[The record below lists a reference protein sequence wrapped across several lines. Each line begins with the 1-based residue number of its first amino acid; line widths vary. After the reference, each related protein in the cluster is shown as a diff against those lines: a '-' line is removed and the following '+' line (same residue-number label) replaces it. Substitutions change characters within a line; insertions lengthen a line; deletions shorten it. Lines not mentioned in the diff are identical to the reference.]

1 VRIAVVF
8 DCLYPWTTGGA
19 ERIFRSYAEEW
30 AAEGHEV
37 TYLTRLQWPVDEP
50 PQVPGVRV
58 EAIAGRFELYDEQ
71 GVRRVG
77 PALRFALALMRALAT
92 RRGSFDAVYVSALP
106 SLNVP
111 AAWLGLAGS
120 RTQLITEWVEVWR
133 LGQWVQYSGGPVG
146 LLAWLAQALG
156 ILLSRRSVVNSQL
169 MAGRL
174 RSLRYRGRLFVS
186 PGLLPDDDLD
196 RAPRFD
202 PPEVPRLVFAGRHI
216 PDKRIELIP
225 EVVARLR
232 ADGVPV
238 TAAVVG
244 DGPARAGAVERAREL
259 GVADVCTF
267 PGFVDQAELDELMA
281 GSSCLLNPSVRE
293 GYGLVVVEAAAAATP
308 SVVVIAPD
316 NAAAELVTDGVNG
329 YVADGPEVGA
339 VVRAV
344 TAVLHGGAEL
354 RRSTRRWFDESARH
368 GTVRN
373 TARQLLPALV
383 GDRAG

>member
-1 VRIAVVF
+1 MRIAVVF
-8 DCLYPWTTGGA
+8 DCLYPWTMGGA
-19 ERIFRSYAEEW
+19 ERLFRGYAEEW
-30 AAEGHEV
+30 AAQGHEV
-37 TYLTRLQWPVDEP
+37 TYLTRRQWPVDEP
-50 PQVPGVRV
+50 PEVPGIRV
-58 EAIAGRFELYDEQ
+58 EPITGEFELYDEQ
-71 GVRRVG
+71 GARRVG
-77 PALRFALALMRALAT
+77 PALRFAAALLWTLLR
-92 RRGSFDAVYVSALP
+92 RRGSFDVVYVMALP

-111 AAWLGLAGS
+111 AAWLGLLGA
-120 RTQLITEWVEVWR
+120 RARLITEWVEVWR
-133 LGQWVQYSGGPVG
+133 HGQWVQYSGVLVG
-146 LLAWLAQALG
+146 QLAWLAQALG
-156 ILLSRRSVVNSQL
+156 VHLSRRSVVHSQL
-169 MAGRL
+169 MAGRM

-186 PGLLPDDDLD
+186 PGLLPHDELE
-196 RAPRFD
+196 RTPRFD
-202 PPEVPRLVFAGRHI
+202 PPETPRLVFAGRHI

-238 TAAVVG
+238 TAVVAG

-259 GVADVCTF
+259 GVAEVCTF

-281 GSSCLLNPSVRE
+281 TSSCLLNPSVRE

-308 SVVVIAPD
+308 SVVVTAPD

-329 YVADGPEVGA
+329 YVAEGPEVGA
-339 VVRAV
+339 LACAV
-344 TAVLHGGAEL
+344 TAVLQGGAEL